1 VSVTIPTAY
10 AKKLRLHCALLS
22 CTIGMAL
29 PGPLIAQTTE
39 GATSLSEHLPVREV
53 TLKNGMRVLLLPRP
67 GAPTTSFVMQFGIG
81 GVHESPGSTGIA
93 HLLEHMLFKG
103 TESIG
108 TTDVEAERALFT
120 QMDAIHTE
128 LLSADAEGD
137 EARASELR
145 TRISELEDEA
155 RVFVQPNE
163 YDRILSRVGAQGLN
177 AMTTNESTIYFVEL
191 PSNRIELFFALESD
205 RMAHPVFREFYA
217 ERDVVMEERRMRVDT
232 SPGGTLYEA
241 HLRTAY
247 RIHPYGQPVVGT
259 MVDLQRLTRADVAS
273 YYRRFYGPG
282 NAVLAVVGNFD
293 TDQLEAWAH
302 EYFGPLPSGEQP
314 SAVSEIEPEQDTERR
329 VDVTWDAE
337 PVLRIGWH
345 IPAARHADGPALAML
360 AALLTGGR
368 TTRLHRRL
376 VTEDKTATAVFS
388 STGPGNLYPGLF
400 QIDVTPIF
408 PASTSEI
415 ETVIYEEIAALIES
429 GPGQAQIERIRN
441 QVEAGAVRRVQSKLG
456 LAFQLAES
464 ESLFGDWRD
473 TFQRSEAFGDVTA
486 EDVQRVAATYLTEG
500 NRTVATL
507 VRSRSGDGDSR

>member
-1 VSVTIPTAY
+1 
-10 AKKLRLHCALLS
+10 
-22 CTIGMAL
+22 MAL
-29 PGPLIAQTTE
+29 PAPLIAQATE
-39 GATSLSEHLPVREV
+39 GETFLSEHLPVHEV
-53 TLKNGMRVLLLPRP
+53 TLENGMRVLLLPRP

-128 LLSADAEGD
+128 LLGDGTEGD

-241 HLRTAY
+241 HLRT
-247 RIHPYGQPVVGT
+247 
-259 MVDLQRLTRADVAS
+259 
-273 YYRRFYGPG
+273 
-282 NAVLAVVGNFD
+282 
-293 TDQLEAWAH
+293 
-302 EYFGPLPSGEQP
+302 
-314 SAVSEIEPEQDTERR
+314 
-329 VDVTWDAE
+329 
-337 PVLRIGWH
+337 
-345 IPAARHADGPALAML
+345 
-360 AALLTGGR
+360 
-368 TTRLHRRL
+368 
-376 VTEDKTATAVFS
+376 
-388 STGPGNLYPGLF
+388 
-400 QIDVTPIF
+400 
-408 PASTSEI
+408 
-415 ETVIYEEIAALIES
+415 
-429 GPGQAQIERIRN
+429 
-441 QVEAGAVRRVQSKLG
+441 
-456 LAFQLAES
+456 
-464 ESLFGDWRD
+464 
-473 TFQRSEAFGDVTA
+473 
-486 EDVQRVAATYLTEG
+486 
-500 NRTVATL
+500 
-507 VRSRSGDGDSR
+507 